1 MPTVLVVEDEANV
14 RKLVVVNLAS
24 RGHAVLEA
32 RDVQQALEHL
42 RQTRPDLMVL
52 DIKLPDLTG
61 WELLALMANDP
72 ALSLSFPVL
81 VMTASL
87 MDAHAERDKYP
98 SVVGVLIKPF
108 SATQLVDA
116 VERALRTT
124 LTR

>member
-1 MPTVLVVEDEANV
+1 MLTVLVVEDEANV

-24 RGHAVLEA
+24 RGYAVLEA
-32 RDVQQALEHL
+32 RDARQALERL

-52 DIKLPDLTG
+52 DIKMPDLTG
-61 WELLALMANDP
+61 WELLALMASD
-72 ALSLSFPVL
+72 AAMSLSFPVL

-98 SVVGVLIKPF
+98 NVVGVLIKPF
-108 SATQLVDA
+108 SATQLLDA

>member
-24 RGHAVLEA
+24 RGYTVLEA
-32 RDVQQALEHL
+32 RDAQQALEHL

-52 DIKLPDLTG
+52 DIKMPDLTG
-61 WELLALMANDP
+61 WDLLAMMASDTVMNM
-72 ALSLSFPVL
+72 SFPVL

-98 SVVGVLIKPF
+98 NVVGVLIKPF
-108 SATQLVDA
+108 SATHLVHA